1 MLDLT
6 KLKALELPSAEV
18 EVEILG
24 ETQTVKVTAP
34 NDETATKLYDIGTAK
49 GKGGGEI
56 TLEVARLVLNTC
68 VPGLSAE
75 DAELLI
81 SKALSSAAL
90 PIVAK
95 ARDLRIEFDKAKTEA
110 AEKAKKKSEP
120 APLLTGKSCSSA
132 AGSAMT

>member
-6 KLKALELPSAEV
+6 KLKALEMPSGEI

-24 ETQTVKVTAP
+24 EKQTVKVTAP
-34 NDETATKLYDIGTAK
+34 DDAIAAKLFDVGTAK
-49 GKGGGEI
+49 GKGDCEI
-56 TLEVARLVLNTC
+56 TLEIARLVLNSC

-81 SKALSSAAL
+81 SKALPSAAL

-95 ARDLRIEFDKAKTEA
+95 ARDLRIEFDKAKAEA

-120 APLLTGKSCSSA
+120 ATSQQEKSCSSV
-132 AGSAMT
+132 AGSATT

>member
-6 KLKALELPSAEV
+6 KLKALEMPSGEV

-24 ETQTVKVTAP
+24 ETQTVKVVAP
-34 NDETATKLYDIGTAK
+34 DDAIAAKLFDIGTAK
-49 GKGGGEI
+49 GKGDSEI
-56 TLEVARLVLNTC
+56 TIDVARLVLNTC

-81 SKALSSAAL
+81 SKALPSAAL

-95 ARDLRIEFDKAKTEA
+95 ARDLRLEFDKAKSEA
-110 AEKAKKKSEP
+110 AEKAKKKSET
-120 APLLTGKSCSSA
+120 ATSQQEKSCSSA
-132 AGSAMT
+132 AGSATT